1 MHNEEIN
8 YTEHHYRGMI
18 EGVKERE
25 REGLTNKALSHTT
38 ATHLPHA
45 CFVVLLF
52 SLFGT
57 FFVITTF
64 TILTFH
70 YFWYKVF

>member
-25 REGLTNKALSHTT
+25 RGGGVNKQSAITHYCNPSAACMFCSSSFFFVWYVFCYHYFYYTN
-38 ATHLPHA
+38 
-45 CFVVLLF
+45 F
-52 SLFGT
+52 SLFL
-57 FFVITTF
+57 V
-64 TILTFH
+64 
-70 YFWYKVF
+70 